1 MNGYQVIVLYEL
13 WVYDSYKIDKEEEAR
28 QEGSGTY
35 FVN

>member
-1 MNGYQVIVLYEL
+1 MNGYQVILLYEL
-13 WVYDSYKIDKEEEAR
+13 WVYDSYKIDKEEAR